1 MTTVLENIHWFGKD
15 NKLIGISNQGILIT
29 TQQDSKAILIENEN
43 IWWGY
48 YEPPYFEAVNIAE
61 WSD

>member
-1 MTTVLENIHWFGKD
+1 MTTVLENMHWFGID
-15 NKLIGISNQGILIT
+15 DKLIGISNQGILIT
-29 TQQDSKAILIENEN
+29 TPRDRKSILIENEN

-48 YEPPYFEAVNIAE
+48 YEAPYFNAVKFAE

>member
-1 MTTVLENIHWFGKD
+1 MTTVLENMIWFGRD
-15 NKLIGISNQGILIT
+15 DKLIGIGNQGILIT
-29 TQQDSKAILIENEN
+29 STQDRKSILIDGEN

-48 YEPPYFEAVNIAE
+48 YEAPYFESVNIAE